1 MITKNRN
8 TFDSNRDNEQEKIEL
23 CQSGNSEAFSFLVEK
38 YKNLIYQLALRMTG
52 NFHDSEDIA
61 QEAFLKAYRFLHQ
74 YNPHY
79 SFSSWL
85 YKIALNIIRDRMRKK
100 DFAIPFS
107 IHQPDQAHEEIGNPL
122 FSGDDSLTV
131 NPEEW
136 QVRQENKQDLQS
148 AINSLPLSHREIII
162 LRHMQSLSYH
172 EIAQVLNIPINSVK
186 VRLHRARAQLKD
198 FLENK

>member
-1 MITKNRN
+1 MIAKNKN
-8 TFDSNRDNEQEKIEL
+8 IFDLNRDNDQEKIEL

-52 NFHDSEDIA
+52 NYHDSEDIA
-61 QEAFLKAYRFLHQ
+61 QEAFLRAYRSLHQ
-74 YNPHY
+74 YNPNY

-107 IHQPDQAHEEIGNPL
+107 VHQPDQTHEEIGNPL
-122 FSGDDSLTV
+122 FPGDDSLTI

-136 QVRQENKQDLQS
+136 QVKQENKQDLQT
-148 AINSLPLSHREIII
+148 AINSLPLSHKEIII
-162 LRHMQSLSYH
+162 LRHMQNLSYH
-172 EIAQVLNIPINSVK
+172 EIARVLNISINLVK

-198 FLENK
+198 FLEKK